1 MKQDLNIFSRA
12 ELLLG
17 EEALEKLRSA
27 RVALFGIG
35 GVGSFAAEALARGGV
50 GHITLVDG
58 DTVSITNIN
67 RQLIALH
74 STVGKEKTAV
84 MAERIADISPET
96 EVETYPVVY
105 GAENRDLLDFST
117 YDYVIDAIDTV
128 TSKLILIE
136 EAKKA
141 GVPVISC
148 MGTGNKFHPE
158 RFEVTDISK
167 TSVCPLAKVMRKE
180 LKVRGIKIVKVV
192 YSKEEP
198 QKPAE
203 SPETGKRQIPG
214 SLSFVPP
221 VAGLLL
227 AGEVIRHIAG
237 ITD

>member
-1 MKQDLNIFSRA
+1 MTQDLNIFSRA

-17 EEALEKLRSA
+17 EEALHKLRSA

-158 RFEVTDISK
+158 RFEVADISK

-180 LKVRGIKIVKVV
+180 LKVRGIKNVKVV

-221 VAGLLL
+221 AAGLLL

-237 ITD
+237 VTD

>member
-1 MKQDLNIFSRA
+1 MTQDLNIFSRA

-17 EEALEKLRSA
+17 EEALHKLRSA

-180 LKVRGIKIVKVV
+180 LKVRGIKNVKVV

-221 VAGLLL
+221 AAGLLL

>member
-180 LKVRGIKIVKVV
+180 LKVRGIKNVKVV

-203 SPETGKRQIPG
+203 STETGKHQIPG